1 MMTRAMKL
9 VLVAVALSACS
20 GSDGPADDAFKGTV
34 AQTLH
39 DSMQA
44 DLQALVSNAQAL
56 QAAAPTHAW
65 NFQDP
70 AWPDMDAAW
79 IGVRHA
85 YEHVE
90 GATAPIYGDLDV
102 ALDGRV
108 EDYGPDGA
116 GSLTATSDMFGTG
129 GMAGSHAI
137 ERILYAD
144 PTQPYA
150 DDFDPVHAQAVV
162 AYEAGLGYVPP
173 ASFPTTNEQA
183 LEFKNVLCARLVTD
197 AQALL
202 AGWTVDKIDVAQSYP
217 GLTSLVNEQLSKIGD
232 AATAQEESRYSQRV
246 LDDMRHNM
254 EGTAAIYTAFSPW
267 LSARTGHFVDLHIL
281 SGFDDLQAVYAAQP
295 AGVNLPPAPA
305 GFDPDAPTDDAYGQL
320 FTAVQALSD
329 PEGDDSLT
337 TRLNAGAR
345 LMHLPEFTGD
355 DD

>member
-1 MMTRAMKL
+1 LVLILRLSLTFILNIPSFARLWDPLEARFSMMTRAMKL
-9 VLVAVALSACS
+9 VLAAVALSACG
-20 GSDGPADDAFKGTV
+20 GSDGPADDVFKGMA

-90 GATAPIYGDLDV
+90 GGTAPIYGDLDV

-108 EDYGPDGA
+108 EDYGPDGV

-150 DDFDPVHAQAVV
+150 DDFEPVHAQAVV

-173 ASFPTTNEQA
+173 ASFPTTGEQA
-183 LEFKNVLCARLVTD
+183 LEFKNVLCAKLVSRAHLAGERAAVED
-197 AQALL
+197 RRRGDRAGRVALL
-202 AGWTVDKIDVAQSYP
+202 A
-217 GLTSLVNEQLSKIGD
+217 
-232 AATAQEESRYSQRV
+232 
-246 LDDMRHNM
+246 
-254 EGTAAIYTAFSPW
+254 
-267 LSARTGHFVDLHIL
+267 
-281 SGFDDLQAVYAAQP
+281 
-295 AGVNLPPAPA
+295 
-305 GFDPDAPTDDAYGQL
+305 
-320 FTAVQALSD
+320 
-329 PEGDDSLT
+329 
-337 TRLNAGAR
+337 AGAR
-345 LMHLPEFTGD
+345 RHAPQHGGHRGHLHGLLALAERAHRALPGPAHPLGLR
-355 DD
+355 